1 MKSSHCLNCKHW
13 NRLIQNPDVGVCELH
28 GDPVINSYRFQFEE
42 CQQWDEGKERNPY
55 KLSLMIKNERIPL
68 ILQMRKEG
76 KSGRKIAAILG
87 VSESTVRRAITRG
100 GMQ

>member
-1 MKSSHCLNCKHW
+1 
-13 NRLIQNPDVGVCELH
+13 
-28 GDPVINSYRFQFEE
+28 
-42 CQQWDEGKERNPY
+42 
-55 KLSLMIKNERIPL
+55 
-68 ILQMRKEG
+68 MRKEG